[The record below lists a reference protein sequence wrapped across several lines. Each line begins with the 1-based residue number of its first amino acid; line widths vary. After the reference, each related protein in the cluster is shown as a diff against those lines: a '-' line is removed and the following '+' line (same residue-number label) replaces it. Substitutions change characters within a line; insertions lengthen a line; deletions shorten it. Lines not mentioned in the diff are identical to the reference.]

1 MPGSAPAWVTSA
13 DTEGIVGAVEIAA
26 LLRTLRT
33 ERDVERRSVDGRVDG
48 LVGPVLRGV
57 GQLAFEYLRGG
68 VVGEFLGLFARLAA
82 FGVDRQ
88 CVGRLPRTGETAVG
102 LVDLDLRAALGQR
115 GFEAD
120 LDFAGAT
127 GIWSAASLVE
137 QAAMSV
143 AVAATNNPLV
153 NACFI
158 WMSVLLFFDRIAVGI
173 RHLIAPLVERFGFS
187 AGECLAGCK
196 AGLHDN
202 FRCGDFRTEI
212 GLRPPPEIRN
222 VLLHNH
228 RIVVIFVCCESV
240 WRRRPDRVVPR
251 GAVPAVLA
259 SPPDTPLG
267 AFGFGC
273 FAVGAV
279 HHDRGDGG
287 SALRCR

>member
-1 MPGSAPAWVTSA
+1 MSNDLAA
-13 DTEGIVGAVEIAA
+13 DRLAGGGQCYRLHLFGLDRGVVGLERERQNGRQTFQTEGHGFALRGLARLGAVMGYECRHEGIVGAVEIAA

-48 LVGPVLRGV
+48 LVGPVLLLLS
-57 GQLAFEYLRGG
+57 QLAFEHFGVG
-68 VVGEFLGLFARLAA
+68 VVGEFRSFLAGGAA

-88 CVGRLPRTGETAVG
+88 LVGRLPRTGETAVG

-127 GIWSAASLVE
+127 GIWSAASSVE

-173 RHLIAPLVERFGFS
+173 RHLIAPLVERFGIS

-228 RIVVIFVCCESV
+228 RIVVIFC
-240 WRRRPDRVVPR
+240 
-251 GAVPAVLA
+251 VL
-259 SPPDTPLG
+259 
-267 AFGFGC
+267 
-273 FAVGAV
+273 
-279 HHDRGDGG
+279 
-287 SALRCR
+287 